1 MEKRRKSPMR
11 FIAPLALIGA
21 AVALML
27 VITTAGTG
35 GGTEPDGQERAAE
48 KARDLGEPAKE
59 DRKSRKKDRGG
70 DKLPQDVYIVKAGD
84 TLGGIA
90 EKTGVPVE
98 RLEELNPGLDQ
109 FQLGAGQEIKLR

>member
-1 MEKRRKSPMR
+1 MR

-27 VITTAGTG
+27 LITTAGNG
-35 GGTEPDGQERAAE
+35 SGTDPDGQDRAAE

-59 DRKSRKKDRGG
+59 DRKSKKGRGG
-70 DKLPQDVYIVKAGD
+70 DKLPQDVYIVKTGD
-84 TLGGIA
+84 TLGSIS

-109 FQLGAGQEIKLR
+109 FQLRADQEIKLR